1 MTLAMMPGNCN
12 TRVYLQISVPIL
24 PKANQMLSKLTN
36 GWQHFEDGAKPKKEL
51 VEVGD
56 RLRIVSALKTLKRAS
71 RKAERNMIIEEMD
84 FAYPGSVFV

>member
-1 MTLAMMPGNCN
+1 MMPGNCN
-12 TRVYLQISVPIL
+12 TRVYLQTSVPIL
-24 PKANQMLSKLTN
+24 PKTNQMLSKLTN
-36 GWQHFEDGAKPKKEL
+36 CWQHFEDGAKPKKEL

-71 RKAERNMIIEEMD
+71 RKAERNMIIEETD